1 MNVGSI
7 SIIEFLIRRVKNFQI
22 LAEIILSTSYDK
34 RDKKLIE
41 IAKKIILVTSWD
53 IKMINLK
60 DIIITQKSLI

>member
-41 IAKKIILVTSWD
+41 IAKKNNISYFLGHKD
-53 IKMINLK
+53 DKLK
-60 DIIITQKSLI
+60 RYYYQNSK